1 MAVYRSK
8 VAYFSGSEWDV
19 IIAVRKVLNSSPTY
33 ENTLELEGHRRFQTN
48 VKPNVLFL
56 STPMSITI
64 HSINGEVVVKV
75 ETQSQPWVMG
85 DIFDMYNRYINNF
98 LRELN
103 VAVRRPT
110 R

>member
-1 MAVYRSK
+1 MAIHRSK
-8 VAYFSGSEWDV
+8 VAYFSGAERDV
-19 IIAVRKVLNSSPTY
+19 VTAVRKVLNSSPTY
-33 ENTLELEGHRRFQTN
+33 ENTLELEGRRRFQTN

-56 STPMSITI
+56 STPMSVTI
-64 HSINGEVVVKV
+64 HTVNGEVVVTV
-75 ETQSQPWVMG
+75 ETQSQAWVMG

-103 VAVRRPT
+103 VAVRNPT